1 LSNPANCCLRL
12 RFIRLSSLYV
22 GVWAVRGLG
31 WFRVLASL
39 TVISIVLSLPI
50 LQSHIQPPTLYYLKY
65 LNSFG
70 VLKGGGAER

>member
-1 LSNPANCCLRL
+1 
-12 RFIRLSSLYV
+12 
-22 GVWAVRGLG
+22 VWAVRGLG

-65 LNSFG
+65 LNSFS
-70 VLKGGGAER
+70 VLKGVGAER